1 MNGNDGDPILFMLI
15 NIATLPTATT
25 IATMTKLVDPISSYM
40 AESEFSRN
48 GYFAFAFA
56 FDINF
61 WIPITELCW
70 SSKSLLSCP
79 MHVSPSPPVEEQPY
93 TEADP
98 NSRTATYYEVCIP
111 PSEFF
116 PTAEHSHTYV
126 RLPVG
131 GRAKRPK
138 TSKSQLCRLDSLRGL
153 VRCWRDLGGLQL
165 GIPTLLCLH
174 FLCLQR

>member
-1 MNGNDGDPILFMLI
+1 MLFTLT

-25 IATMTKLVDPISSYM
+25 IATMPKLVDPISLYM
-40 AESEFSRN
+40 TESEFSRN
-48 GYFAFAFA
+48 GYLS

-98 NSRTATYYEVCIP
+98 NPRTATI
-111 PSEFF
+111 
-116 PTAEHSHTYV
+116 
-126 RLPVG
+126 L
-131 GRAKRPK
+131 
-138 TSKSQLCRLDSLRGL
+138 
-153 VRCWRDLGGLQL
+153 
-165 GIPTLLCLH
+165 
-174 FLCLQR
+174 